1 MSMVEFRRESAKE
14 RRLIRQPTETNVF
27 LDEARIWVKAGD
39 GGNGS
44 ASFRREKFV
53 PRGGPD
59 GGDGGRGGSV
69 IVVASAEKTTLL
81 DFRYRRHFRA
91 RPGGNG
97 AGGKRHGKAGE
108 DLLIPVPPGTIV
120 TTLEGEVLADLDSPG
135 KQVTVALGGRGG
147 LGNVHFATPTNRAP
161 RIAQKGEPGEER
173 WLKLELRIIAD
184 VGIIGYPNAG
194 KSTFLGAVTRANPKV
209 ADYPFT
215 TITPNLGVAAL
226 DDRIMTLADIP
237 GLIEGAHAGVGLGHE
252 FLRHISRTKA
262 LLHLIDGA
270 VTDPVAAYRAVN
282 AELSLFDE
290 ALAKKPQV
298 VAINKIDQ
306 EAVRGRLLEIQAAFG
321 KIGVD
326 ARPVSASTGEGVP
339 QVLASL
345 FQLLDEVAASEPI
358 PAPTAEEP
366 VVLRPGAEREG
377 FVVEREAGGYR
388 VIGRRIERL
397 VSMTD
402 FENEE
407 GVAYLQRQLKKLG
420 VTEALEKVGVRAG
433 DVVRFG
439 PIELEWVS

>member
-1 MSMVEFRRESAKE
+1 M
-14 RRLIRQPTETNVF
+14 F
-27 LDEARIWVKAGD
+27 LDEAQIWVKAGD

-44 ASFRREKFV
+44 ASFRREKYV

-69 IVVASAEKTTLL
+69 NLIADPQKTTLL
-81 DFRYRRHFRA
+81 DFRYRKHFRA
-91 RPGGNG
+91 ERGGNG
-97 AGGKRHGKAGE
+97 GGQKRHGKAGA
-108 DLLIPVPPGTIV
+108 DLDIPVPPGTIV
-120 TTLEGEVLADLDSPG
+120 RDLDGEVIADLDAPG
-135 KQVTVALGGRGG
+135 KRVTVALGGRGG

-161 RIAQKGEPGEER
+161 RMAQKGEPGQER
-173 WLKLELRIIAD
+173 WLKLELRLIAD

-194 KSTFLGAVTRANPKV
+194 KSTFLGAVTRASPKI

-215 TITPNLGVAAL
+215 TVTPNLGVAAL
-226 DDRIMTLADIP
+226 GERIITLADIP

-262 LLHLIDGA
+262 LLHLIDGG
-270 VTDPVAAYRAVN
+270 VPDPIAAYRAVN
-282 AELSLFDE
+282 AELALFDE
-290 ALAKKPQV
+290 ALARKRQL

-306 EAVRGRLLEIQAAFG
+306 PEVRGRLPEIRAAFDR
-321 KIGVD
+321 IGIE
-326 ARPVSASTGEGVP
+326 ARSISAATGEGVTE
-339 QVLASL
+339 VLAGL
-345 FQLLDEVAASEPI
+345 IGLLDAVATEEPVQ
-358 PAPTAEEP
+358 APTAEEP
-366 VVLRPGAEREG
+366 VVLRPTREPER
-377 FVVEREAGGYR
+377 FVVEHEAGGFR
-388 VIGRRIERL
+388 VIGRRVERL

-420 VTEALEKVGVRAG
+420 VTDALEKEGVQPG